1 MNKDKFLTT
10 RDRKIKSVKEKA
22 DTLYNNLSH
31 TNLSYRDSEEH
42 LNKKIFKSY
51 IKYTPYPKEPY
62 SEEAAKSLIEGLG
75 RKVFGDKVY
84 EEKYASISHKEKKE
98 ELKNTAI
105 NVEEKKLEQPAP
117 DVKTS
122 PPVTNKNCIP
132 YNEGLTPQFVEKH
145 RHLVRPCDPN
155 EILEKKEKK
164 SNSFFCAKFTGYY

>member
-1 MNKDKFLTT
+1 
-10 RDRKIKSVKEKA
+10 
-22 DTLYNNLSH
+22 
-31 TNLSYRDSEEH
+31 
-42 LNKKIFKSY
+42 
-51 IKYTPYPKEPY
+51 
-62 SEEAAKSLIEGLG
+62 LIEGLG

-105 NVEEKKLEQPAP
+105 NVEEKKTVQPAP

-132 YNEGLTPQFVEKH
+132 YNEGLTPEFVEKH